1 MIIIIR
7 KKIQLVESLLENSGL
22 KDLLLKVKT
31 ISDETFI
38 RPLLLLPWFMGL
50 IRKSTLDLQ
59 NGGL

>member
-31 ISDETFI
+31 ISDETLSVRFYYYH
-38 RPLLLLPWFMGL
+38 
-50 IRKSTLDLQ
+50 DLWV
-59 NGGL
+59 